1 MYILFR
7 DKGICPGD
15 YYKTS
20 TGEKLLLAA
29 FVQQMY
35 DDREN

>member
-7 DKGICPGD
+7 DKGIGPGD
-15 YYKTS
+15 YYKKS
-20 TGEKLLLAA
+20 MGEKLLLAA